1 APRGGL
7 WGGPPQPADGGDV
20 PSPPAR
26 LDEIRPLP
34 RHGDGAV
41 HDTRLHQ
48 RLADAQ
54 RLVAERED
62 GGIPH
67 IHPLSVALE
76 SEHVVAIHAQGD
88 VVTDGGTGR
97 ADVKRRAHLLR
108 RERTTSAM
116 WRMCWGPEP
125 QQAPT
130 ILQPA

>member
-54 RLVAERED
+54 RLVEKGED
-62 GGIPH
+62 GGHRP
-67 IHPLSVALE
+67 IHALSVALE
-76 SEHVVAIHAQGD
+76 SEHVVAIHAQRD
-88 VVTDGGTGR
+88 IVEDGGNGR
-97 ADVKRRAHLLR
+97 ADVERRAHLLR
-108 RERTTSAM
+108 RGGTTSAVGGNG
-116 WRMCWGPEP
+116 WGPGP
-125 QQAPT
+125 QAGP
-130 ILQPA
+130 PK